1 MIQNKLREKL
11 NQIPEKIIKN
21 SFDKIEKFFTNNI
34 TIKSSENNVI
44 HGIIDQLLKLLQNP
58 VFIQNSSNEINV
70 EYEKN
75 FSHLLDIFCREKI
88 GNLYKNSVNVVS
100 ENTLK
105 KNNKIISELKK
116 FFQNYANFLRSLKND
131 LDYGFLRKQ
140 YHETY
145 EKIFS
150 NKVNIKLED
159 IEEKIV
165 SLIKENSLEFL
176 SIEKEAQI
184 FSNYFIEILVNNLLI

>member
-150 NKVNIKLED
+150 NKVSIKLED